1 MPRVTQRIDK
11 LPMHRGAGNG
21 PLGNQAVLYTVR
33 ELDPEIHD
41 ELHRRAGTER
51 QAQYGDAPAF
61 AGPSDS
67 RWMLDRQS
75 LDIGGTAFTVAG
87 RVKVGAIQE
96 IGPSRTELWRL
107 QDRADAYAETDTDM
121 VRLNL
126 LKDASGDYYFEVQV
140 YDTAGTLQD
149 TLQSSNKV
157 EPGDKVNFA
166 VYTTAALGS
175 TPTLGLNL
183 DGTTVTSSV
192 PSATFNMSN
201 CVFWI
206 CGGRTPE
213 GDYTSVDPVNLFASD
228 VSGTALAT
236 IASRDATGTLAQ
248 LQPDS
253 VAPIGTGNN
262 AVFPYPSP
270 ALIKSGKLET
280 NGYSGCVRVP
290 FNRSF
295 EEFFA
300 SPLNS
305 VAKKTWGCKLRLSP
319 KFWSNVRQSKIV
331 DFPGF
336 FTLRMD
342 ASTNLHLTY
351 AQESEWATTASIT
364 IGEESTLWFGCDGT
378 NLRLT
383 HVNQAGT
390 RTTYNTALVEDLP
403 PVLSYERQ
411 PDFIIASGEDPAD
424 KNWFHGS
431 ISECVLY
438 DHFAADDN
446 GEPIFE
452 LDLSRTE
459 PADKSRYRMPVAAEP
474 HTTVDALP
482 VLVPGPTQDS
492 SHAGVL
498 GGQIF
503 VGCGATAFDTYISS
517 LDGSFTSAM
526 TAARFGNRVIAC
538 EPGGTLVLADTDKS
552 QVRPFGMPQV
562 QADVAVRAFGP
573 GQLDGAYSY
582 GVRYI
587 SGDGTYGP
595 IRRLKP
601 VKATDNVGVLL
612 GASGGGAGAENDTQ
626 LGESYGAVDADG
638 VSYFSNAYDTS
649 SNFTAGTDPED
660 GLTVETH
667 ISFPG
672 FEGLEEEIFDRGA
685 SYGGSKESMWAN
697 SDSNISLDFTK
708 DFTMQAAFS
717 YDSSYNPSGTSDT
730 DSQCI
735 LAIGHDDG
743 DPWTRPFMLAIHKD
757 SGGYGSGTGKIVA
770 FRPTGTK
777 GGKYAIGGIDHS
789 SDDYGNAL
797 TLTNGRDYIVT
808 AARKNDGLE
817 IRVYDK
823 QGDAWYHYTSGTP
836 AGTSGWEDLSS
847 FWDGDNNHGH
857 NKSVRMQVR
866 YFSPSHKEKGSSNAS
881 NAEEH
886 GRLTNTGYSGTSG
899 YWTGAISS
907 ASKLYHAR
915 SWSRH
920 LSRAEIMF
928 ESLKRRAATPGGP
941 LEKGIVSDVAFI
953 TDRVG
958 SDFKTV
964 WDRARGV
971 PFNLYAENTTKGK
984 RSNPKTATLDYYDGG
999 ASTVI
1004 HGTYI
1009 TETGN
1014 STLADCEYQLY
1025 ASSIGEGAI
1034 IVSTSS
1040 ESAALVTKEWKPG
1053 APGVLRLESIANFTP
1068 SEFNWYTASVPFTDR
1083 STEWDLSVRDFSI
1096 NGIDTGIPPLAG
1108 PNTATLTKTAFVIY
1122 LGGFTGTTNSVSP
1135 EIGEFRMWN
1144 TNRYDDE
1151 DYGQWQFARVADKD
1165 DLNKLQFYATFQP
1178 SDENDP
1184 VDGFF
1189 DDRGTLATNNDWTKT
1204 SWTGGGDNDARI
1216 VDGREIVDNES
1227 DNPAPAIQFP
1237 DPPYPH
1243 ITAIQL
1249 LRTAGVSIEDPEDD
1263 EEVSR
1268 ALIAA
1273 EGLPLRELARINAGR
1288 NSYTDIIPDT
1298 GLGAEALE
1306 GTGFVPARVNG
1317 VFTWANRV
1325 GIFREGVL
1333 QLSEPGA
1340 FGWES
1345 FLPSNQITVG
1355 NTGTSDI
1362 TAAVPFAG
1370 SLAVFGTDWCTVLT
1384 GQFEQYRENYLGGA
1398 GAQSARSV
1406 ATYGGQLFAL
1416 SDTTLWRIT
1425 PPSGLS
1431 ATEAVDFG
1439 APVQDLLPAQ
1449 GRLAISGT
1457 KSSLYVIN
1465 ETTGETL
1472 RFHFPTQRW
1481 FVEDRDAL
1489 CIGDIDSGFAVTHTQ
1504 GSYSLENTALT
1515 GDDVGASDT
1524 AETTATLSSPTSTIS
1539 KAGLTVTAGTRL
1551 LVIDSAGSAVL
1562 TRVVSYSDPT
1572 LTVTTN
1578 SLSSL
1583 ADGVAKLKFG
1593 VPEEGMLVDTGW
1605 FVSPTNEEMQTL
1617 KLNTGQISGTEFE
1630 VCFEGSPS
1638 PGSRSAASTTAYT
1651 ELDANHTA
1659 DQEIAGGSRGRWNR
1673 VRVRNRAAQTV
1684 KLDRVEITQDL
1695 EQ

>member
-1 MPRVTQRIDK
+1 
-11 LPMHRGAGNG
+11 MHRGAGNG

-183 DGTTVTSSV
+183 NGTTVTSSV

-213 GDYTSVDPVNLFASD
+213 GDYTSVDPINLFASD
-228 VSGTALAT
+228 VSGTALDT

-290 FNRSF
+290 FNRGF

-342 ASTNLHLTY
+342 SSTNLHLTY

-474 HTTVDALP
+474 HTEVDALP

-498 GGQIF
+498 GGQVF

-552 QVRPFGMPQV
+552 QVRPFGLPQV
-562 QADVAVRAFGP
+562 QADVATRAFGA
-573 GQLDGAYSY
+573 GKLDGAYSY

-601 VKATDNVGVLL
+601 VKATRNVGVLL

-638 VSYFSNAYDTS
+638 ASYFSYDYDTS
-649 SNFTAGTDPED
+649 SNFTAGTDPQD
-660 GLTVETH
+660 GLTVETY

-685 SYGGSKESMWAN
+685 EYSGSQETMWAN
-697 SDSNISLDFTK
+697 TESDISLDFTE
-708 DFTMQAAFS
+708 DFTMQAAFR
-717 YDSSYNPSGTSDT
+717 YDGNYTSSTIAGNKG
-730 DSQCI
+730 DSQGI
-735 LAIGHDDG
+735 LSIGKDDS
-743 DPWTRPFMLAIHKD
+743 DPWTRPFMLNIYKD
-757 SGGYGSGTGKIVA
+757 SSGGGYGGGVGRIVA
-770 FRPTGTK
+770 LRPTGAK
-777 GGKYAIGGIDHS
+777 DGKYVVAGINHS
-789 SDDYGNAL
+789 SDDAGNAL
-797 TLTNGRDYIVT
+797 TLTHGSDYLVT
-808 AARKNDGLE
+808 AARKDDTLE

-823 QGDAWYHYTSGTP
+823 TADNWYHYTSGVP
-836 AGTSGWEDLSS
+836 SGSS
-847 FWDGDNNHGH
+847 GFTNLNDFWDGDNNHKHSASGRR
-857 NKSVRMQVR
+857 KVR
-866 YFSPSHKEKGSSNAS
+866 YFSPAHKEQGSSGSSNTESHAQIV
-881 NAEEH
+881 
-886 GRLTNTGYSGTSG
+886 LSGGLLGDKS
-899 YWTGAISS
+899 WHTGAISS
-907 ASKLYHAR
+907 DSKLYHAR
-915 SWSRH
+915 SWSRY
-920 LSRAEIMF
+920 LNRAEIMF
-928 ESLKRRAATPGGP
+928 ESLKRRSATPGGP
-941 LEKGIVSDVAFI
+941 LEKNIVSDVAFVS
-953 TDRVG
+953 DRIG
-958 SDFKTV
+958 SDFKEV

-971 PFNLYAENTTKGK
+971 PFKIYAENSKTGK
-984 RSNPKTATLDYYDGG
+984 RSKPSTATLEYFDGG
-999 ASTVI
+999 AAKRI

-1009 TETGN
+1009 TESGN
-1014 STLADCEYQLY
+1014 SNIDNCEFQLY
-1025 ASSIGEGAI
+1025 ATSIGEGSI
-1034 IVSTSS
+1034 IVATSE
-1040 ESAALVTKEWKPG
+1040 ESVALVTKEWKPG
-1053 APGVLRLESIANFTP
+1053 ATGTKRLDSITAFSP
-1068 SEFNWYTASVPFTDR
+1068 SEFNWYIATVPFTDR

-1096 NGIDTGIPPLAG
+1096 NGIDTLIPPISG
-1108 PNTATLTKTAFVIY
+1108 PNTPTLTKTDFRVY
-1122 LGGFTGTTNSVSP
+1122 LGGFTGTTNTVSP

-1151 DYGQWQFARVADKD
+1151 DYGQWQFTRVSDKD
-1165 DLNKLQFYATFQP
+1165 DLDKLQIYATFQP

-1184 VDGFF
+1184 ADQYFN
-1189 DDRGTLATNNDWTKT
+1189 DRGTLATSNNWLKQFDGG
-1204 SWTGGGDNDARI
+1204 SWDGDDNDARI
-1216 VDGREIVDNES
+1216 VDGREITDSES

-1249 LRTAGVSIEDPEDD
+1249 LRTAGVFIEDPEDD

-1273 EGLPLRELARINAGR
+1273 EGAPLRELARINAGR
-1288 NSYTDIIPDT
+1288 NSYTDIIADA
-1298 GLGAEALE
+1298 GLGAEAVE

-1449 GRLAISGT
+1449 GRLAVSGT

-1524 AETTATLSSPTSTIS
+1524 AETTATLSSPASTIS

-1605 FVSPTNEEMQTL
+1605 FVSPANQEMQTL

-1673 VRVRNRAAQTV
+1673 VRVRNRTAQTV